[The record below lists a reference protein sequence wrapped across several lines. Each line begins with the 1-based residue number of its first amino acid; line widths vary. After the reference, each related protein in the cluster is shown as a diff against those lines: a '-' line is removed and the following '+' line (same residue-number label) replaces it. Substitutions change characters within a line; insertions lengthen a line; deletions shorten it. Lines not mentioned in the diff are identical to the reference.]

1 MSEKTSFHKPIAG
14 LGRLV
19 EPFRIL
25 LDNRSATWLVG
36 AFAAMTLAEWGY
48 VTALA
53 VDAFRLHGSVAVGL
67 VGFRLFVASLGS
79 VFNIPYLERHPSG
92 RVLTT
97 IGGARAVIIAASAVL
112 AATGSSLVVLLVLV
126 AADAVISAP
135 YRPAQSALLPVLS
148 RTPRELAASAA
159 GVSTAKTLSQAL
171 GAIAGG
177 FLLVIVSPAAVFGG
191 AAALMVV
198 ASLATR
204 QFAGTPIRVSK
215 AGSSGGVRG
224 LVRETLGA
232 VRYPYVGGLLV
243 VSGLRTFVRG
253 MWIAIAVIASLRL
266 LHAGSAGVGLLMLA
280 AGIGA
285 LAAVPMSAA
294 LIGRRRIGNPMI
306 LAFVACGIPLVIIA
320 GVPVLYMALFFVAAW
335 GVGMAVADVATFSL
349 LHRLLDTP
357 MLPRVTGAIESAK
370 LALEGL
376 GALVGPILAS
386 LLGIRWALTIAGLP
400 LPAVVLVG
408 RKLLH
413 RLDDT
418 AGERTHILALLH
430 GVPFLETLDMAS
442 LESLAG
448 RVVQLSVPA
457 GSDIVRQGEDGDR
470 FYVVKSGS
478 ADVIV
483 DGFCVGSVTGG
494 GYFGERALLRNVPRM
509 ATVRSREPMDLLV
522 LPQADFVTALTGQA
536 GAGTAPAAV
545 PTGQHTYPAAS
556 ELTRRQRVEVLSQ
569 RQPVVPSRSELAAT
583 ARRPE
588 RHRALAGG
596 SSHHPPGRAGRP
608 VLRHARRPGPRLGG
622 RRSQKRAPRR
632 RPVRRDRPP
641 ARRAEARRRRRGQP
655 GCDIEPA
662 ARRFRVGGPFSGDR
676 RLSPGAA
683 TRGSP
688 GRSKTTQT
696 GR

>member
-1 MSEKTSFHKPIAG
+1 MSEKTNVHKPIAG

-112 AATGSSLVVLLVLV
+112 AGTGSSFVALLVLV

-148 RTPRELAASAA
+148 RTPRELAAAAA

-204 QFAGTPIRVSK
+204 QFAGTPIRVSE
-215 AGSSGGVRG
+215 AGGSGGVRG
-224 LVRETLGA
+224 LVRATLGA

-285 LAAVPMSAA
+285 LAAVPISAA
-294 LIGRRRIGNPMI
+294 LIGRRQIGNPMI

-320 GVPVLYMALFFVAAW
+320 GVPVLYIALFFVAAW

-357 MLPRVTGAIESAK
+357 LLPRVTGAIESAK

-386 LLGIRWALTIAGLP
+386 MLGIRWALTIAGLP

-418 AGERTHILALLH
+418 ASERTHILALLH
-430 GVPFLETLDMAS
+430 GVPFLETLDMAA

-448 RVVQLSVPA
+448 RVAQLSVPA
-457 GSDIVRQGEDGDR
+457 GSDIVRQGEEGDR
-470 FYVVKSGS
+470 FYIVKSGV

-483 DGFCVGSVTGG
+483 DGFCVGSVASG

-522 LPQADFVTALTGQA
+522 LPQVDFVTALTGQM
-536 GAGTAPAAV
+536 GAGTAPAAAHSDS
-545 PTGQHTYPAAS
+545 HTYLAAS
-556 ELTRRQRVEVLSQ
+556 ELTRRQRVEVLSRVSLLSHLDLSSL
-569 RQPVVPSRSELAAT
+569 RQLADQSEVEHWPEGAAIIRRGEQGDRFFVMLDGRAHVSAGDGATSEL
-583 ARRPE
+583 
-588 RHRALAGG
+588 
-596 SSHHPPGRAGRP
+596 RAGDQFGEIALLHGVP
-608 VLRHARRPGPRLGG
+608 RRADVVAASRAVTLSLPRDAFVSAV
-622 RRSQKRAPRR
+622 RSQVIA
-632 RPVRRDRPP
+632 
-641 ARRAEARRRRRGQP
+641 G
-655 GCDIEPA
+655 
-662 ARRFRVGGPFSGDR
+662 
-676 RLSPGAA
+676 
-683 TRGSP
+683 
-688 GRSKTTQT
+688 
-696 GR
+696 

>member
-1 MSEKTSFHKPIAG
+1 VSEKTYVHKPIAG

-112 AATGSSLVVLLVLV
+112 AGTGSSFVALLVLV

-148 RTPRELAASAA
+148 RTPRELAAAAA

-204 QFAGTPIRVSK
+204 QFAGTPIRVSD
-215 AGSSGGVRG
+215 AGSSGGVRS
-224 LVRETLGA
+224 LVRDTLGV

-285 LAAVPMSAA
+285 LAAVPISAA
-294 LIGRRRIGNPMI
+294 LIGRRQIGNPMI

-320 GVPVLYMALFFVAAW
+320 GVPVLYVALFFVAAW

-349 LHRLLDTP
+349 LYRLLDTP
-357 MLPRVTGAIESAK
+357 LLPRVTGAIESAK

-386 LLGIRWALTIAGLP
+386 MLGIRWALIIAGLP

-418 AGERTHILALLH
+418 ASERTRILALLH
-430 GVPFLETLDMAS
+430 GVPFLETLDMAA

-448 RVVQLSVPA
+448 RVAQLSVPA

-470 FYVVKSGS
+470 FYVVKSGI

-483 DGFCVGSVTGG
+483 DGFCVGSVAGG

-522 LPQADFVTALTGQA
+522 LPQVDFVTALTGQV
-536 GAGTAPAAV
+536 GAGTAPAAA
-545 PTGQHTYPAAS
+545 HTDLATS
-556 ELTRRQRVEVLSQ
+556 GLSRRQRVEVLSRVSLLSHLDLSSL
-569 RQPVVPSRSELAAT
+569 RQLADQSEVEHWPEGAAIIRRGEQGDRFFVMLDGRAHVSAGDGAASEL
-583 ARRPE
+583 
-588 RHRALAGG
+588 
-596 SSHHPPGRAGRP
+596 RAGDQFGEIALLHDVP
-608 VLRHARRPGPRLGG
+608 RRADVVAASRAVTLSLPRDAFVSAV
-622 RRSQKRAPRR
+622 RSQVIA
-632 RPVRRDRPP
+632 
-641 ARRAEARRRRRGQP
+641 G
-655 GCDIEPA
+655 
-662 ARRFRVGGPFSGDR
+662 
-676 RLSPGAA
+676 
-683 TRGSP
+683 
-688 GRSKTTQT
+688 
-696 GR
+696 

>member
-1 MSEKTSFHKPIAG
+1 VSEKTYVHKPIAG

-112 AATGSSLVVLLVLV
+112 AGTGSSFVALLVLV

-148 RTPRELAASAA
+148 RTPRELAAAAA

-204 QFAGTPIRVSK
+204 QFAGTPIRVSD
-215 AGSSGGVRG
+215 AGSSGGVRS
-224 LVRETLGA
+224 LVRDTLGV

-285 LAAVPMSAA
+285 LAAVPISAA
-294 LIGRRRIGNPMI
+294 LIGRRQIGNPMI

-320 GVPVLYMALFFVAAW
+320 GVPVLYVALFFVAAW

-349 LHRLLDTP
+349 LYRLLDTP
-357 MLPRVTGAIESAK
+357 LLPRVTGAIESAK

-386 LLGIRWALTIAGLP
+386 MLGIRWALIIAGLP

-418 AGERTHILALLH
+418 ASERTRILALLH
-430 GVPFLETLDMAS
+430 GVPFLETLDMAA

-448 RVVQLSVPA
+448 RVAQLSVPA

-470 FYVVKSGS
+470 FYVVKSGI

-483 DGFCVGSVTGG
+483 DGFCVGSVAGG

-522 LPQADFVTALTGQA
+522 LPQVDFVTALTGQV
-536 GAGTAPAAV
+536 GAGTAPAAA
-545 PTGQHTYPAAS
+545 HTYLAAS
-556 ELTRRQRVEVLSQ
+556 ELTRRQRVEVLSRVSLLSHLDLSSL
-569 RQPVVPSRSELAAT
+569 RQLADQSEVEHWPEGAAIIRRGEQGDRFFVMLDGRAHVSAGDGAASEL
-583 ARRPE
+583 
-588 RHRALAGG
+588 
-596 SSHHPPGRAGRP
+596 RAGDQFGEIALLHDVP
-608 VLRHARRPGPRLGG
+608 RRADVVAASRAVTLSLPRDAFVSAV
-622 RRSQKRAPRR
+622 RSQVIA
-632 RPVRRDRPP
+632 
-641 ARRAEARRRRRGQP
+641 G
-655 GCDIEPA
+655 
-662 ARRFRVGGPFSGDR
+662 
-676 RLSPGAA
+676 
-683 TRGSP
+683 
-688 GRSKTTQT
+688 
-696 GR
+696 

>member
-1 MSEKTSFHKPIAG
+1 MSEKTNVHKPIAG

-67 VGFRLFVASLGS
+67 VGFRLFIASLGS

-112 AATGSSLVVLLVLV
+112 AGTGSSFVALLVLV

-148 RTPRELAASAA
+148 RTPRELAAAAA

-204 QFAGTPIRVSK
+204 QFAGTPIRVSE

-224 LVRETLGA
+224 LVRDTLGV

-285 LAAVPMSAA
+285 LAAVPISAA
-294 LIGRRRIGNPMI
+294 LIGRRQIGNPMI

-320 GVPVLYMALFFVAAW
+320 GVPVLYVALFFVAAW

-357 MLPRVTGAIESAK
+357 LLPRVTGAIESAK

-386 LLGIRWALTIAGLP
+386 MLGIRWALIIAGLP

-418 AGERTHILALLH
+418 ASERTRILALLH
-430 GVPFLETLDMAS
+430 GVPFLETLDMAA

-448 RVVQLSVPA
+448 RVAQMSVPA
-457 GSDIVRQGEDGDR
+457 ESDIVRQGEDGDR
-470 FYVVKSGS
+470 FYVVKSGI

-483 DGFCVGSVTGG
+483 DGFCVGSVAGG

-522 LPQADFVTALTGQA
+522 LPQVDFVTALTGQV
-536 GAGTAPAAV
+536 GSGTAPAAA
-545 PTGQHTYPAAS
+545 HTDLATS
-556 ELTRRQRVEVLSQ
+556 GLSRRQRVEVLSRVSLLSHLDLSSL
-569 RQPVVPSRSELAAT
+569 RQLADQSEVEHWPEGAAIIRRGEQGDRFFVMLDGRAHVSAGDGATSELHAGDQFGEIALLHDVPRRADVVAAS
-583 ARRPE
+583 
-588 RHRALAGG
+588 RAVTL
-596 SSHHPPGRAGRP
+596 S
-608 VLRHARRPGPRLGG
+608 LPRDAFVSAV
-622 RRSQKRAPRR
+622 RSQ
-632 RPVRRDRPP
+632 V
-641 ARRAEARRRRRGQP
+641 
-655 GCDIEPA
+655 I
-662 ARRFRVGGPFSGDR
+662 SG
-676 RLSPGAA
+676 
-683 TRGSP
+683 
-688 GRSKTTQT
+688 
-696 GR
+696 

>member
-1 MSEKTSFHKPIAG
+1 VSEKTNVHKPIAG

-67 VGFRLFVASLGS
+67 VGFRLFIASLGS

-112 AATGSSLVVLLVLV
+112 AGTGSSFVALLVLV

-148 RTPRELAASAA
+148 RTPRELAAAAA

-191 AAALMVV
+191 AAALMGV

-204 QFAGTPIRVSK
+204 QFAGTPIRVSE

-224 LVRETLGA
+224 LARDTLGV

-280 AGIGA
+280 AGVGA
-285 LAAVPMSAA
+285 LAAVPISAA
-294 LIGRRRIGNPMI
+294 LIGRPRIGNPMI

-357 MLPRVTGAIESAK
+357 LLPRVTGAIESAK

-386 LLGIRWALTIAGLP
+386 VLGIRWALTIAGLP

-418 AGERTHILALLH
+418 ASERTHILALLH
-430 GVPFLETLDMAS
+430 GVPFLETLDMAA

-448 RVVQLSVPA
+448 RVAQLSVPA
-457 GSDIVRQGEDGDR
+457 GSDIVRQGEDGDC
-470 FYVVKSGS
+470 FYVVKSGI

-483 DGFCVGSVTGG
+483 DGFCVGSVAGG

-522 LPQADFVTALTGQA
+522 LPQVDFVTSLTGQV
-536 GAGTAPAAV
+536 GAGTAPAAA
-545 PTGQHTYPAAS
+545 HTDLATS
-556 ELTRRQRVEVLSQ
+556 GLSRRQRVEVLSRVSLLSHLDLSSL
-569 RQPVVPSRSELAAT
+569 RQLADQSDVEHWPEGAAIIRQGEQGDRFFVMLDGRAHVSAGDGAASELHAGDQFGEIALLHDVPRRADVVAAS
-583 ARRPE
+583 
-588 RHRALAGG
+588 RAVTL
-596 SSHHPPGRAGRP
+596 S
-608 VLRHARRPGPRLGG
+608 LPRDAFVSAV
-622 RRSQKRAPRR
+622 RSQ
-632 RPVRRDRPP
+632 V
-641 ARRAEARRRRRGQP
+641 
-655 GCDIEPA
+655 I
-662 ARRFRVGGPFSGDR
+662 SG
-676 RLSPGAA
+676 
-683 TRGSP
+683 
-688 GRSKTTQT
+688 
-696 GR
+696 